1 MAICSCQLAVKIFA
15 CNKGVESV
23 HVLSQ
28 SIIWN
33 EIHVQENV
41 LYQT

>member
-1 MAICSCQLAVKIFA
+1 MSFQENNGHMFVPAGCEKIFA

-23 HVLSQ
+23 NVLSQ

-33 EIHVQENV
+33 
-41 LYQT
+41 